1 MSNEQQIQLDKV
13 RKKLKEAREMLDDVV
28 YRMMS
33 LSDNEFKKVR
43 ACYDKICEANDQI

>member
-1 MSNEQQIQLDKV
+1 MSNEQQILLQKV
-13 RKKLKEAREMLDDVV
+13 VNKLQDARNMLDDVM
-28 YRMMS
+28 YRTMP